1 MRARTQ
7 ASSVR
12 WKSRT
17 CTPNVRATSIR
28 RSSSSLQWGV
38 PQGVST
44 NLSLLFLAEAH
55 VNDAQ
60 RVAAFTI
67 GCRKGRSSTSQNENP

>member
-1 MRARTQ
+1 MRTNTQ
-7 ASSVR
+7 ASTVHR
-12 WKSRT
+12 KSCT
-17 CTPNVRATSIR
+17 CTPNVRVTFIR

-38 PQGVST
+38 PQGENT